1 MSNPHLP
8 AELVDNIVD
17 LLYDSRTTLK
27 SCCLVSKLWIP
38 RARKHLFTDVEFSD
52 TKDLESWKTAFS
64 DPSTS
69 PARYTR
75 VLLVKY
81 PLTVAATDGEE
92 GGWISTFTNVVEF
105 KVNAVKTV
113 DNWSAIHL
121 FPFCGFAP
129 ALKSLH
135 LSFYAAPSSQVFNL
149 IHSFP
154 LLKDLSVFSVG
165 SWIGTAHYLDE
176 RPIAARSLIQSALTG
191 SLELNLWLGSDF
203 LVPQLLSLPGGIR
216 FQKICFTL
224 NQEKD
229 ISPMMA
235 LVEGCCSTL
244 ESLEVVCELS
254 GASVHHLLPYQ

>member
-17 LLYDSRTTLK
+17 LLYDSRNTLK
-27 SCCLVSKLWIP
+27 SCCLVSKSWIP
-38 RARKHLFTDVEFSD
+38 RARKHLFTVVEFSD
-52 TKDLESWKTAFS
+52 TNDLESWKTAFS

-81 PLTVAATDGEE
+81 PLTVTAADGEE

-105 KVNAVKTV
+105 KLNAVRTV

-135 LSFYAAPSSQVFNL
+135 LSFYTAPSSQVFNL

-165 SWIGTAHYLDE
+165 SWIGTVHYFDE
-176 RPIAARSLIQSALTG
+176 RPITARSSVQSALTG

-203 LVPQLLSLPGGIR
+203 LASQLLSLPGGIH
-216 FQKICFTL
+216 FQKMCSTL

-254 GASVHHLLPYQ
+254 GTYIRNL